1 MNRAGY
7 DIACGVLKSPF
18 QERPWLRPIRE
29 VLGHKTT
36 EGPEVFFGA
45 IRGVEFQVVG
55 LGKTSEDERGEINLF
70 EKCAIQLLEVSGQL
84 LTITY
89 HCEFASQPSFFVG
102 QALPIFF
109 GEIQARNAKYDAVM
123 IWNLFLAFFYTQ
135 TQVNDFIQFKYHD
148 SVCKITSQILQFSF
162 KYFCMYSRPCRL
174 PTQSDKIAHGSLPK
188 EDNLLPR
195 SHALDAGQPDFVP
208 SGGEVEKTRKKY
220 ETLAQL

>member
-1 MNRAGY
+1 M
-7 DIACGVLKSPF
+7 
-18 QERPWLRPIRE
+18 
-29 VLGHKTT
+29 
-36 EGPEVFFGA
+36 FFGA
-45 IRGVEFQVVG
+45 IRGVEFKVVG
-55 LGKTSEDERGEINLF
+55 LGKTSEDETGEINLF

-84 LTITY
+84 LTMTY
-89 HCEFASQPSFFVG
+89 HCEFVQFLCGTGPTY
-102 QALPIFF
+102 FF

-123 IWNLFLAFFYTQ
+123 AWNLFLAFFYTQ

-195 SHALDAGQPDFVP
+195 SNALAADQPDFVP
-208 SGGEVEKTRKKY
+208 SGGEVEKTRKKS

>member
-55 LGKTSEDERGEINLF
+55 LGKTSEDERGEINLY

-135 TQVNDFIQFKYHD
+135 TQVNDFIQYKYHC
-148 SVCKITSQILQFSF
+148 SMCTVHIYFPNTSIFF
-162 KYFCMYSRPCRL
+162 
-174 PTQSDKIAHGSLPK
+174 
-188 EDNLLPR
+188 
-195 SHALDAGQPDFVP
+195 
-208 SGGEVEKTRKKY
+208 
-220 ETLAQL
+220 